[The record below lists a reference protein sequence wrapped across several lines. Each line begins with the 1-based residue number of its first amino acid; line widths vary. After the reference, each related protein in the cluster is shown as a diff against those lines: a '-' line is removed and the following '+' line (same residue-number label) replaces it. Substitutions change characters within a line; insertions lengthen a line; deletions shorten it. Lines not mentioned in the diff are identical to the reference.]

1 MTKTPGLSLERLSHI
16 FSGRAAGTVV
26 ISPMDIHIF
35 LSWRLTQGR
44 IISNH
49 SAPVYAGI
57 TGNVKVHLAF
67 SSVYSMTNDGESRAG
82 QAQSTDSNF
91 VLGENVVNVDGE
103 GGAETV
109 VYEGAAPTGTQHVI
123 RRQDGSKI
131 LSTRPTSCSSS
142 RPT

>member
-1 MTKTPGLSLERLSHI
+1 MIYVPCVPRPLVPTSPTPVPTNPHKVLANNATAEVPCVSS
-16 FSGRAAGTVV
+16 
-26 ISPMDIHIF
+26 
-35 LSWRLTQGR
+35 SWRLTQGR

-91 VLGENVVNVDGE
+91 ALGENVVYVDGE
-103 GGAETV
+103 RGVETV
-109 VYEGAAPTGTQHVI
+109 VYEGAAPTGT
-123 RRQDGSKI
+123 
-131 LSTRPTSCSSS
+131 
-142 RPT
+142 

>member
-1 MTKTPGLSLERLSHI
+1 MRLLELALNT
-16 FSGRAAGTVV
+16 G
-26 ISPMDIHIF
+26 
-35 LSWRLTQGR
+35 GR

-49 SAPVYAGI
+49 SAPVYAGF
-57 TGNVKVHLAF
+57 TGNVKVHFAF
-67 SSVYSMTNDGESRAG
+67 ASVHSMTNDSKSRAG

-109 VYEGAAPTGTQHVI
+109 VYEGAGPTGMQHVV

-142 RPT
+142 SLT